1 MSRDNI
7 RTVENKKIKPRVR
20 LIVIKNGKILLS
32 YVKSEDFY
40 FYIGGKMEWGETIE
54 NACIREVKEEC
65 NADFKFGKILYV
77 RDYIKPEQD
86 EHSIELY
93 ISGDIDKSDEIE
105 GIKDQEFGGD
115 HWQTWI
121 NLSKLDTL
129 DVRPKAVAK
138 QILKDYKS
146 GFKQGAVYL
155 GEID

>member
-1 MSRDNI
+1 M
-7 RTVENKKIKPRVR
+7 ENKKIKPRVR
-20 LIVIKNGKILLS
+20 LIVIKDGKILLS

-54 NACIREVKEEC
+54 NACIREVREEC

-77 RDYIKPEQD
+77 RDYIKPDQD

-93 ISGDIDKSDEIE
+93 ISGDIDKTGEAE
-105 GIKDQEFGGD
+105 GLRDQEFGGD
-115 HWQTWI
+115 HWQTWVDI
-121 NLSKLDTL
+121 DELDKL
-129 DVRPKAVAK
+129 DVRPKAVVK
-138 QILKDYKS
+138 QILKDNKS